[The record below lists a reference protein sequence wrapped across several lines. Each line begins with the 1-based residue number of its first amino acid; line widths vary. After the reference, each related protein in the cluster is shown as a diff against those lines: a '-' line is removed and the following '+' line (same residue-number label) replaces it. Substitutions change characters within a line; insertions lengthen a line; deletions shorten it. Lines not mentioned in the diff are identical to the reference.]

1 MFEKIEGKDR
11 KDIVTGLELFDKPTV
26 ETITVGIMCA
36 LSARFRELKE
46 EGNDLCR
53 PVNYLTGIWGYG
65 ASGKIHDP
73 EVEMTRALQKLNWS
87 KSAILHTQ
95 PIQVLEKENET
106 ETETVKFKN
115 GTNLHKFPIKIHYS
129 YSNPK

>member
-11 KDIVTGLELFDKPTV
+11 KDIVTGLDLFDKPTA

-65 ASGKIHDP
+65 ASCKFSDP
-73 EVEMTRALQKLNWS
+73 EVEMTWALQKLNWS
-87 KSAILHTQ
+87 KSAILPAQ
-95 PIQVLEKENET
+95 PVQVLEKEDET
-106 ETETVKFKN
+106 ETETVNLKN
-115 GTNLHKFPIKIHYS
+115 GMNLAIGDISGEKEDHE
-129 YSNPK
+129 